1 MRKPK
6 FQRLLGAITQDV
18 KTGLRL
24 HSYVEQPEIMVKLK
38 GSGTLLSP
46 PSQVD
51 NPLKLG
57 SLPPMTTPEL
67 VTATTAVHTLVG
79 TSSPTVA
86 SVKGTY
92 LQPKLCVKS
101 REYHALHLF
110 DKMPKS
116 TGLCNAGRTSSALT
130 TIRGKGGELA
140 HQPEAY
146 EINSEEEDKNANRSM
161 GKNDQADDGHAML
174 KIELSTCLIKRNDVL
189 TYKKKVPIDEI
200 VVGESHVNENGQ
212 FLAHKVDVQKHLETE
227 VVNGDVS
234 GCTSEAFTGMVLRF
248 NMESAN
254 EGKLQT
260 TPNPTTLPGIF
271 DASHIS
277 NSELKMDM
285 DLALISEYVSEDKS
299 LHVLLQWHKVKR
311 NSLVDGEKEL
321 IFVDNMVDAFLYAL
335 VKGDRHPPLL
345 LPYLI
350 VFFLWEK
357 HQRVWSCC
365 NMTADTYQD
374 LNMMTGHKQDVGE
387 NLTWTFMHTSQEI
400 VKQSV
405 APICGASDSFM
416 LRTQEQDKVANM
428 KQGRSCMLAAGDY
441 YSYLATNKLATLG
454 EQAFLI
460 TFDVKLAGICLS
472 FKFQEWYFTYAG
484 LMGWKGYHGVLIMA
498 EWKVC
503 LLLMLIV
510 QYGAI
515 VVVLAMSLEFELEEK
530 FLLDYDF
537 VSVGRERARKKKRDS
552 EREIEGKGHKPKEE
566 RERERGKD
574 ADCDDFVDEDVRE
587 HDTMRHRRDAGGA
600 RPRKNSEEEDSVTK
614 ENKATRREELE
625 DEDEMETRRRRVQQ
639 WHERVKGEA
648 HGEKCMEGNVDEL
661 KSAETWTLSDD
672 DNKELR
678 GDSMLVGSE
687 NVRAATEP
695 ASQNGDDATGDEEL
709 DPLDAYMN
717 LVVLP
722 QVNGTDNKDRAH
734 TKDRQSS
741 GEQPRRIQ
749 NKSIGRILPGE
760 DSDSDYGDLEND
772 DVSLAND
779 NIMKPEKFSQV
790 DHSKIDYQPFRRN
803 FYIEVKDISRM
814 SAEEVSTYRNQL
826 ELKINGKDV
835 PKPIKTWPQTGLTTK
850 TLEVIKKLNFEK
862 PLPIQAQALPVI
874 MSGRDCIG
882 IGKTGSGKTLAYVLP
897 MLRRMKDQA
906 PAVSGDG
913 PVVLIMA
920 PTRELVQQ
928 IHSDIKKFSKV
939 LGLRCVPVYGGD
951 DVAQKIGELKHG
963 ADIVVCT
970 PGRMIDLLSKNGG
983 KITNLHRVTYLVLDE
998 ADRMDELLAREVFRV
1013 QDKPVHIQVG
1023 GRSVVNK
1030 DIMQIVEVR
1039 PKDERFLRLL
1049 ELLGQW
1055 YEKGNFLIFVQTHDQ
1070 CDTLFTALLKHGYP
1084 CLSLHAG
1091 KDQTDRQSTISDFK
1105 SNVCNVLVATS
1116 VAARGLDVK
1125 ELEVVIN
1132 FDVPNHYEDY
1142 VHRVGRTGRA
1152 GRKGCAI
1159 SLISK
1164 EDERYAPDL
1173 VKALE
1178 LSGQVVPE
1186 DLKSLAG
1193 NFMEKVNQGPERAHG
1208 TGYGGSGFK
1217 FDEEEDEMRKAAK
1230 KAQAK
1235 EYVCEDDVSDLE
1247 DGDDGIQQEGDD
1259 ISPQGAL
1266 THIQAITKIPVVGND
1281 GTARALAFANNLNLL
1296 HNMAKMK
1303 GMPEHYAE
1311 LEINDFP
1318 QTARWKIT
1326 RNETR
1331 QYISELTKAAM
1342 TPKGQYSPPGK
1353 VQGPEDRKLYLFIE
1367 GPTEHVQLSLA
1378 TVHFSVEWD
1387 SISCLWTRK
1396 T

>member
-1 MRKPK
+1 
-6 FQRLLGAITQDV
+6 
-18 KTGLRL
+18 
-24 HSYVEQPEIMVKLK
+24 
-38 GSGTLLSP
+38 
-46 PSQVD
+46 
-51 NPLKLG
+51 
-57 SLPPMTTPEL
+57 
-67 VTATTAVHTLVG
+67 
-79 TSSPTVA
+79 
-86 SVKGTY
+86 
-92 LQPKLCVKS
+92 
-101 REYHALHLF
+101 
-110 DKMPKS
+110 
-116 TGLCNAGRTSSALT
+116 
-130 TIRGKGGELA
+130 
-140 HQPEAY
+140 
-146 EINSEEEDKNANRSM
+146 
-161 GKNDQADDGHAML
+161 
-174 KIELSTCLIKRNDVL
+174 
-189 TYKKKVPIDEI
+189 
-200 VVGESHVNENGQ
+200 
-212 FLAHKVDVQKHLETE
+212 
-227 VVNGDVS
+227 
-234 GCTSEAFTGMVLRF
+234 
-248 NMESAN
+248 
-254 EGKLQT
+254 
-260 TPNPTTLPGIF
+260 
-271 DASHIS
+271 
-277 NSELKMDM
+277 
-285 DLALISEYVSEDKS
+285 
-299 LHVLLQWHKVKR
+299 
-311 NSLVDGEKEL
+311 
-321 IFVDNMVDAFLYAL
+321 
-335 VKGDRHPPLL
+335 
-345 LPYLI
+345 
-350 VFFLWEK
+350 
-357 HQRVWSCC
+357 
-365 NMTADTYQD
+365 
-374 LNMMTGHKQDVGE
+374 
-387 NLTWTFMHTSQEI
+387 
-400 VKQSV
+400 
-405 APICGASDSFM
+405 
-416 LRTQEQDKVANM
+416 
-428 KQGRSCMLAAGDY
+428 
-441 YSYLATNKLATLG
+441 
-454 EQAFLI
+454 
-460 TFDVKLAGICLS
+460 
-472 FKFQEWYFTYAG
+472 
-484 LMGWKGYHGVLIMA
+484 
-498 EWKVC
+498 
-503 LLLMLIV
+503 
-510 QYGAI
+510 
-515 VVVLAMSLEFELEEK
+515 
-530 FLLDYDF
+530 
-537 VSVGRERARKKKRDS
+537 
-552 EREIEGKGHKPKEE
+552 
-566 RERERGKD
+566 
-574 ADCDDFVDEDVRE
+574 
-587 HDTMRHRRDAGGA
+587 
-600 RPRKNSEEEDSVTK
+600 
-614 ENKATRREELE
+614 
-625 DEDEMETRRRRVQQ
+625 
-639 WHERVKGEA
+639 
-648 HGEKCMEGNVDEL
+648 MEGNVDEL

-695 ASQNGDDATGDEEL
+695 AWQNGDDATGDEEL

-722 QVNGTDNKDRAH
+722 QVNGTNNKDRTD
-734 TKDRQSS
+734 TK
-741 GEQPRRIQ
+741 PRRIP

-790 DHSKIDYQPFRRN
+790 DHSKIHYQPFRRN

-850 TLEVIKKLNFEK
+850 TLEVIKKLNFEE

-897 MLRRMKDQA
+897 MLRHIKDHA

-913 PVVLIMA
+913 PVGLIMA

-998 ADRMDELLAREVFRV
+998 ADRMFDCGFEPQISQIVQDIRPDRQTVLFTATFPHQVELLARKVFRV

-1055 YEKGNFLIFVQTHDQ
+1055 YEKGKFLIFVQTHDQ
-1070 CDTLFTALLKHGYP
+1070 CDTLFTDLLKHGYP

-1159 SLISK
+1159 SFISV

-1186 DLKSLAG
+1186 DLKLLAS
-1193 NFMEKVNQGPERAHG
+1193 NFKEKVNQGLERAHG

-1217 FDEEEDEMRKAAK
+1217 FNEEEDEMRKAAK

-1281 GTARALAFANNLNLL
+1281 GTARALAFANDLNLL
-1296 HNMAKMK
+1296 HNLAKMK

-1331 QYISELTKAAM
+1331 QYISELTKAAI
-1342 TPKGQYSPPGK
+1342 TPKGQYFPPGK
-1353 VQGPEDRKLYLFIE
+1353 VQGPGDRKLYLCIE
-1367 GPTEHVQLSLA
+1367 GPTEQSVKNAIAELKCSDMREIQEA
-1378 TVHFSVEWD
+1378 TWFKTHLTHLMQTLLEKSVLTFSDIQEA
-1387 SISCLWTRK
+1387 I
-1396 T
+1396 